1 MTLARI
7 PRGWRMLARRLV
19 RAGRLACARREAAWP
34 LKRKKGRV
42 GAPGPS
48 RSNPPGSLGLNQ
60 TGAGVTSRSA
70 ISCEAR
76 ADARKARVLR
86 LAFQVA
92 SRGNFT
98 FGDGGVAYGC
108 GHSSSRLGS
117 RLFKKA
123 HK

>member
-1 MTLARI
+1 MILARI
-7 PRGWRMLARRLV
+7 PRGWRIWR
-19 RAGRLACARREAAWP
+19 GGCARWP
-34 LKRKKGRV
+34 TSLRPPRGRMAV
-42 GAPGPS
+42 KTQEGPGWCS
-48 RSNPPGSLGLNQ
+48 RPFKSNPPGSLGLNQ